1 VATKEAKENKIDASP
16 VTGWRRPCM
25 GVTICLSI
33 DQGELLGEHRCV
45 EAGGRKGQG
54 CDDKFRGAQ
63 LPRKLSVGEN
73 VGGIRGVPQC
83 RRGGSTDREE
93 RDADAR
99 QPIVVP
105 WAWQRLVP

>member
-1 VATKEAKENKIDASP
+1 MIRAA
-16 VTGWRRPCM
+16 R
-25 GVTICLSI
+25 
-33 DQGELLGEHRCV
+33 ELDCSRAYIRLRESGKSEDKTECV

-73 VGGIRGVPQC
+73 EGGIRGVPQC